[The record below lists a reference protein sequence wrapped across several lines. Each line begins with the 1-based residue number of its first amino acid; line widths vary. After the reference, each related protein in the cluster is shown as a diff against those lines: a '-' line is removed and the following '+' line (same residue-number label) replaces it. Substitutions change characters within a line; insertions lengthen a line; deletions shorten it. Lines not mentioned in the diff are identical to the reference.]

1 MERGA
6 RRKHL
11 SNALACLVLLAC
23 VFNALPGQSPEPS
36 SGAEKVIKDI
46 TWRIGSMLPGA
57 CKGQA
62 QAVLGES
69 IVGVG
74 GAEPG
79 RRASDTAWLLNTRTM
94 KYTILPRAP
103 FLLSYPQGA
112 SVGEDFYLFTGS
124 MRQSESDSVEKW
136 SNRMFRL
143 SQASGSWK
151 WTALPA
157 LKLGRLF
164 PGCAV
169 SGNTIVVIGGETG
182 RGSTETATVEAFD
195 TRGAKLGWSSLPD
208 FPGQARESMAVAA
221 IGEKVYVFGG
231 MSWSAGK
238 VLRFAEA
245 FALDLSHRTWSR
257 LPDLPFPAFGWEA
270 VVYRN
275 RYIVMAGGIKGP
287 SSASAPNFDAL
298 VFDTHNSGYT
308 ILPSRIPPYQIH
320 PERYIEWLRPALLN
334 QVRISGMDPAQGV
347 YRHGPELSLVG
358 DKVYLCGGE
367 VISPDLNITCEVL
380 VGTIVEATL

>member
-6 RRKHL
+6 HRQSL
-11 SNALACLVLLAC
+11 SIALAGLVLLAC
-23 VFNALPGQSPEPS
+23 AFNLSSEQSRGS
-36 SGAEKVIKDI
+36 KSGGEKVIKDI
-46 TWRIGSMLPGA
+46 TWRIDSMLPGA

-79 RRASDTAWLLNTRTM
+79 LRASDTAWLLNTRTM
-94 KYTILPRAP
+94 QYTILPRAP
-103 FLLSYPQGA
+103 VILSYPQGA

-124 MRQSESDSVEKW
+124 MRKSESGSVEKW

-143 SQASGSWK
+143 SQRTGSWE
-151 WTALPA
+151 WTTLPA
-157 LKLGRLF
+157 LGLGRLF

-169 SGNTIVVIGGETG
+169 SGSMIVVIGGETG
-182 RGSTETATVEAFD
+182 PGSAETATVEAFD
-195 TRGAKLGWSSLPD
+195 TRAAKPGWSSLPD
-208 FPGQARESMAVAA
+208 FPGRARESMAVAA

-231 MSWSAGK
+231 MSWSAGE

-245 FALDLSHRTWSR
+245 YALDLSRRTWTR
-257 LPDLPFPAFGWEA
+257 LPNLPFPAFGWEG

-287 SSASAPNFDAL
+287 SSDSAPNFEVL
-298 VFDTHNSGYT
+298 VFDTRNSGYT
-308 ILPSRIPPYQIH
+308 ILPTRIPPYQVR
-320 PERYIEWLRPALLN
+320 PERYIQWLRPALLN
-334 QVRISGMDPAQGV
+334 QVRLSGMDPDQGV

-380 VGTIVEATL
+380 IGTILEATS